1 MVDLGTLHGTSST
14 SGRAWGINHGGD
26 VVGLSRNEANT
37 TSQATLWRGGTPGTA
52 ANLGALVEGGF
63 SSAYAVNDRCWAVGE
78 SAATGGNTRA
88 TLWRDG
94 RVEEL
99 ARIDRR
105 RHSRANDVNNRGQM
119 VGHVTSFVG
128 APSTEGMAVLWQG
141 DGVVNL
147 NDLLQEGSGWV
158 LRSAE
163 GINSRGQITGYGFGG
178 QTRSFV
184 LTLG

>member
-1 MVDLGTLHGTSST
+1 MARPAVH
-14 SGRAWGINHGGD
+14 
-26 VVGLSRNEANT
+26 
-37 TSQATLWRGGTPGTA
+37 
-52 ANLGALVEGGF
+52 LGALVDGGF
-63 SSAYAVNDRCWAVGE
+63 SSAYAVNDRRWAVGE

-99 ARIDRR
+99 AGIGGR
-105 RHSRANDVNNRGQM
+105 RHSWANDVNNRGQI

-128 APSTEGMAVLWQG
+128 APSIEGMAVLWQG
-141 DGVVNL
+141 DRVVNL
-147 NDLLQEGSGWV
+147 NDLLPEGSGWV

-163 GINSRGQITGYGFGG
+163 GINWRGQITGYGSLGG